1 VIVTEVVV
9 VVQMQFR
16 VVIGFALQT
25 SVRRN
30 TGERTEQQQ
39 QQQQHPFNWR
49 VGWDTRGVAKIKK
62 KKRTKLRSKTEQ
74 KRKMKEKV

>member
-1 VIVTEVVV
+1 MIVTEVVV

-30 TGERTEQQQ
+30 TGERTE

>member
-39 QQQQHPFNWR
+39 HPFNWR

-62 KKRTKLRSKTEQ
+62 KNRTKLRSKTEQ

>member
-30 TGERTEQQQ
+30 TGGRTE

-49 VGWDTRGVAKIKK
+49 VGWDTRGVAKIK
-62 KKRTKLRSKTEQ
+62 TKQNNKIEV
-74 KRKMKEKV
+74 KN